1 MKMKVIWLALIVMLV
16 VEVRSECDSYF
27 SCVGSF
33 FGEFFN
39 QKDKLPSLDSV
50 IAKNSKQDNIG
61 VDDKELDRILL
72 DVSSFLKEELEVH
85 PDTDLKTMV
94 FRNVLNQTAIYVK
107 TFDIPAGYL
116 EDSDEIEEEDSIS
129 RPFEKFE
136 FVKTSLENKT
146 IAESSTNTDGIDDTD
161 IIEVTPKETTNSVDI
176 IATIATK
183 TLTQN
188 ITKDVSENEIETQDD
203 SYLYYDNNEDNI
215 TDYPIIDYIEF
226 YKDTTNEYVNLE
238 LTEVPLSIEEM
249 KDNINSAVNL
259 SLYETITNLTLGNT
273 KDYANNINEELSSS
287 VFPWIVAI
295 FLKNSTSDQFNYYCD
310 GALLSN
316 RTVITAASCVQQ
328 TSNTENLLLL
338 FGKKSLK
345 TMTEVERVSR
355 VKTIKI
361 HGNFS
366 TQTRDNDLAI
376 LILEEPIIFSD
387 NIQSATLN
395 EEELKGNMATTGWAI
410 TGELTPIL
418 LKTGDNVTCDV
429 ETEEDK
435 LCAVY
440 GNDVTVCPSYGGLY
454 VTKQEAWYLQG
465 LRTADPEDRGLC
477 INRNIAFT
485 SFKTHWEWIKENI

>member
-1 MKMKVIWLALIVMLV
+1 MKL
-16 VEVRSECDSYF
+16 
-27 SCVGSF
+27 
-33 FGEFFN
+33 
-39 QKDKLPSLDSV
+39 
-50 IAKNSKQDNIG
+50 
-61 VDDKELDRILL
+61 
-72 DVSSFLKEELEVH
+72 
-85 PDTDLKTMV
+85 
-94 FRNVLNQTAIYVK
+94 
-107 TFDIPAGYL
+107 
-116 EDSDEIEEEDSIS
+116 
-129 RPFEKFE
+129 
-136 FVKTSLENKT
+136 
-146 IAESSTNTDGIDDTD
+146 
-161 IIEVTPKETTNSVDI
+161 
-176 IATIATK
+176 
-183 TLTQN
+183 
-188 ITKDVSENEIETQDD
+188 
-203 SYLYYDNNEDNI
+203 
-215 TDYPIIDYIEF
+215 
-226 YKDTTNEYVNLE
+226 
-238 LTEVPLSIEEM
+238 
-249 KDNINSAVNL
+249 NL
-259 SLYETITNLTLGNT
+259 SLMKLIIRLLIILILFVALLLVSLVLYSARYWPDVYNYINANITIKRIPTITETNCGMREIIVTEIYTTTDNDIDETTAFDDNGFNLDDIDFDKRKRSVNDDYSEVPAKTVVVDYFFDIGEDLV
-273 KDYANNINEELSSS
+273 KDLINESELTTRVHDVEMLAGDYGVKVRSMEANNINEELSSS